1 MSTTSLQQGIPEA
14 RLPQSARW
22 ILRIACLSIIGLVT
36 WASIA
41 KVDQITRAQAT
52 VIASGRTQ
60 VIQSP
65 ENGVLTRLHVKEGD
79 NIKEG
84 QLLATLEKDRAQAAV
99 NDSQSKVAALKI
111 TLARLQAETYGQPLK
126 FEGGLKQFPD
136 YIRNQTQLYEK
147 RKAAI
152 DQDVGSLQAM
162 VVLAQNELNM
172 NLSLEKTGDVSKSE
186 ILRLQR
192 AVADLQA
199 QITNKRNKYFQDAQA
214 EMTKAQEELN
224 TQSEQLRDRSQV
236 LQHTELRA
244 PTAGIVKNLKVTT
257 VGAVLRPGDTVLE
270 ILPTDGDLVVEAKI
284 NPTDIAFISTGQ
296 AASVKFDAYDY
307 AIFGAMRGEVSYI
320 SADTLTEETR
330 QGTNNYYRVL
340 IRIHGSEYHAKG
352 GDQIKV
358 RPGMTASVDIKALE
372 RTVLSYLTKPVTK
385 TLNQSLGER

>member
-14 RLPQSARW
+14 ILPQGARW
-22 ILRIACLSIIGLVT
+22 ILRVACLSIVGLVV
-36 WASIA
+36 WAGIA

-65 ENGVLTRLHVKEGD
+65 ESGVLTRLHVKEGE

-126 FEGGLKQFPD
+126 FDGNLKLYPD

-152 DQDVGSLQAM
+152 DQDVGSLQTM
-162 VVLAQNELNM
+162 VALAQNELNM
-172 NLSLEKTGDVSKSE
+172 NLALEKTGDVSKSE

-244 PTAGIVKNLKVTT
+244 PAAGIVKNLKVTT

-284 NPTDIAFISTGQ
+284 SPTDIAFISTGQ
-296 AASVKFDAYDY
+296 TASVKFDAYDY
-307 AIFGAMRGEVSYI
+307 AIFGAMRGEVNYI

-330 QGTNNYYRVL
+330 QGTNTYYRVL